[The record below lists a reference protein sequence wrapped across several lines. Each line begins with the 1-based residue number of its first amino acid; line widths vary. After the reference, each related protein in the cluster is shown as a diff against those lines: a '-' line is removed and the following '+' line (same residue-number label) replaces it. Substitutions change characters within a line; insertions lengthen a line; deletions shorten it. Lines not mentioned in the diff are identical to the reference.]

1 MWSNIGLTLIVIGVL
16 LVLLGLVVW
25 SGAFSWFGKL
35 PGDIRIERDNVRI
48 YIPLISMALLSLA
61 LSLLLY
67 ILGRIFK

>member
-61 LSLLLY
+61 LSLLFY
-67 ILGRIFK
+67 ILRRIFK